1 MAQALALLNG
11 LAPAA
16 ADVTPRGDGL
26 HAVAAVAPAS
36 THPDMA
42 AESLAMVVTPAAPHA
57 LRVLLRGVGG
67 AGVGGAASEVS
78 EAALLLSGL
87 PQPPSHATH
96 GPADATPMVEVEAG
110 RRVTI
115 QVQPPRM
122 LLATQERAQP
132 STRGCGGLVLLGLP
146 PLRVIQM
153 PLVAAGG
160 AGAQHSAGGFVHLL
174 SLRCSGRPYWSKR
187 GVLEGGLE
195 AMGRVRATGRRVLLQ
210 TRSSCRSSCQN
221 LGWNS
226 TVSRPRRAR
235 RARPSRSPHARFA
248 LWPAPLREPP

>member
-1 MAQALALLNG
+1 MASRRRRRTVRPVAMACRRRGGSGANVHAPRRGGGEFGLGCDTCSAACSARLAL
-11 LAPAA
+11 
-16 ADVTPRGDGL
+16 RG
-26 HAVAAVAPAS
+26 
-36 THPDMA
+36 
-42 AESLAMVVTPAAPHA
+42 
-57 LRVLLRGVGG
+57 RGRRGSG
-67 AGVGGAASEVS
+67 GGAASEVS

-226 TVSRPRRAR
+226 TVSRRRRAR

>member
-16 ADVTPRGDGL
+16 ADGTPRGDGL
-26 HAVAAVAPAS
+26 HAVAAAVPTS

-42 AESLAMVVTPAAPHA
+42 AESLALVVTPAAPHA
-57 LRVLLRGVGG
+57 LRVLLCGVGG
-67 AGVGGAASEVS
+67 GGGRGGAASEVS

-160 AGAQHSAGGFVHLL
+160 AGAQHSAGGI
-174 SLRCSGRPYWSKR
+174 CSPFGAAADRTGQR
-187 GVLEGGLE
+187 GACSRAGSRLWEG
-195 AMGRVRATGRRVLLQ
+195 
-210 TRSSCRSSCQN
+210 
-221 LGWNS
+221 
-226 TVSRPRRAR
+226 
-235 RARPSRSPHARFA
+235 
-248 LWPAPLREPP
+248 